1 MDKKFCLVTRLQ
13 GRHCLTKGVW
23 FAVLSCKQPRT
34 DIPLDMEDFFET
46 VRRYTNVT
54 TITKRMVAELIDHN
68 NVHHET
74 RQGVA
79 VSYAPAQIAV

>member
-1 MDKKFCLVTRLQ
+1 
-13 GRHCLTKGVW
+13 
-23 FAVLSCKQPRT
+23 
-34 DIPLDMEDFFET
+34 MEDFFET

-68 NVHHET
+68 NVQHET